1 MGIKLISHANRFW
14 VSNEAKEG
22 DSESEVESFEQKD
35 CTDRQQDEINA
46 THFRSKGHTILVLL
60 KYVKR
65 KHLIDVSEVFRVL
78 NAEKKFRIA
87 SYNCLQL
94 LKSMGK
100 DKQKSIDVFFKKK
113 LVSESESSDAPTNI
127 ISESDAPSHEQPPSK
142 CRRIEHTDDIITVKN
157 KKFEHD
163 PGKRKPIW
171 EYSANEV
178 DEIRRAYLIV
188 GPYQPQ
194 CSYPFSKEK
203 HPRRFQ
209 ASWFK
214 EFSSWLEYSPSIDAA
229 FCLPCYLFNTKVGG
243 RHGWDTF
250 TIKGSSFIGHDETID
265 SRNRGNFIEM
275 IKLLTSYN
283 EKVAD
288 VVLKNAPLTAK
299 YTSPQIQ
306 KDILYVLANKVRKH
320 IRKEIGDSKFCIIV
334 DEAHDE
340 SKREQMALGLRF
352 VDKDGFIKERFFDL
366 YHVQDTSSMTLK
378 NAISKILS
386 RHCLDIQNICGQGYD
401 GASNMRGEW
410 NGLQALFLNECP
422 CAYYVHCFA
431 HRLQLALIAASKEV
445 SSIYQFFQN
454 LNFIINIITASS
466 KHHDQFQAA
475 QISEFERSQTIGE
488 LETGTGSNQ
497 VGTLKRASDTRWSSH
512 FYSIC
517 SLQRGYN
524 ESCSV
529 LENIRS
535 EGSNYSQRGDATAAY
550 KMITSFEF
558 IFNLLLMK
566 EIMGITEILCQALQ
580 QKSQDILNSMQL
592 VSSTKELIQELRND
606 GWKRILENVVTF
618 SKLHE
623 IDVPDLNAQYI
634 EGLLSKQWN
643 LSLSSSLDPKNG
655 YKAFNVDDICS
666 LAEKYYPLDFSEQER
681 IHLNCQLKHFH
692 KDIPKHPELQNLSL
706 IFELCQG
713 LAKTGKSNSYHLVG
727 RLIRLILTLPVS
739 TASRERAFSAM
750 KIVKTRLRNKMED
763 DFLANNLVVYV
774 ERDIAETFT
783 TDSILEEFVNLKERR
798 LQF

>member
-1 MGIKLISHANRFW
+1 MEEGRTYYMKLEAYVLNEWLNVLQSVQIPFALIPLLCLMSKEQIMG
-14 VSNEAKEG
+14 
-22 DSESEVESFEQKD
+22 SFKIGSD
-35 CTDRQQDEINA
+35 LKVWRPFIC
-46 THFRSKGHTILVLL
+46 ILVTLVTYQIPNIGL
-60 KYVKR
+60 YIWYVKR

-113 LVSESESSDAPTNI
+113 LVSESESSDALTNI

-157 KKFEHD
+157 KNFERD
-163 PGKRKPIW
+163 TGKR
-171 EYSANEV
+171 
-178 DEIRRAYLIV
+178 
-188 GPYQPQ
+188 
-194 CSYPFSKEK
+194 CSF
-203 HPRRFQ
+203 R
-209 ASWFK
+209 
-214 EFSSWLEYSPSIDAA
+214 
-229 FCLPCYLFNTKVGG
+229 
-243 RHGWDTF
+243 
-250 TIKGSSFIGHDETID
+250 GHDETID

-275 IKLLTSYN
+275 IKLLASYN

-306 KDILYVLANKVRKH
+306 KEILYVLENKVRKQ
-320 IRKEIGDSKFCIIV
+320 IRKDIGDSKFCIIV
-334 DEAHDE
+334 DEARDE
-340 SKREQMALGLRF
+340 SKREQMAL
-352 VDKDGFIKERFFDL
+352 
-366 YHVQDTSSMTLK
+366 
-378 NAISKILS
+378 
-386 RHCLDIQNICGQGYD
+386 NICGQGYD
-401 GASNMRGEW
+401 GASNMCGEW
-410 NGLQALFLNECP
+410 NGLQALFVNECP

-431 HRLQLALIAASKEV
+431 HRLQLAWIAASKEF

-466 KHHDQFQAA
+466 KRHDQFQAA
-475 QISEFERSQTIGE
+475 QISEFERLQTIGE

-497 VGTLKRASDTRWSSH
+497 VGTLKRASDTRWGSH

-529 LENIRS
+529 LEKIRR
-535 EGSNYSQRGDATAAY
+535 EGSNYSQREDATAAY

-558 IFNLLLMK
+558 IFTLLLMK

-580 QKSQDILNSMQL
+580 QKSQDILNAMQL
-592 VSSTKELIQELRND
+592 VSSTKELIQELRDD
-606 GWKRILENVVTF
+606 GWKRILESVVNF

-634 EGLLSKQWN
+634 EGRGRRQHDQITIEHHYHFDIFNSTIDFQLQELNIRFTEQTTEL

-655 YKAFNVDDICS
+655 YKALNVDDICS

-681 IHLNCQLKHFH
+681 INLNCQLKHFH
-692 KDIPKHPELQNLSL
+692 KDIPKHPELQNLSS
-706 IFELCQG
+706 ISELCQG
-713 LAKTGKSNSYHLVG
+713 LAKTGKSNSYHLVD

-739 TASRERAFSAM
+739 TANGERAFSAM
-750 KIVKTRLRNKMED
+750 KIVKTRLRNKMD
-763 DFLANNLVVYV
+763 DEFLANNLVVYV

-783 TDSILEEFVNLKERR
+783 TDSILEDFVNLKERR